1 MIIVIVIV
9 HLQLISEV
17 SGCIFALNTQFTGLQ
32 TNISWILDIIC
43 VWVLVVAALM
53 VFVPSV
59 GVNRETLFSKTNVG
73 YISCQTPAYV

>member
-1 MIIVIVIV
+1 MIIVIV

-17 SGCIFALNTQFTGLQ
+17 LVCIFVLNTQFTGLQ

-43 VWVLVVAALM
+43 VWVMLVVALT
-53 VFVPSV
+53 VFVASV

-73 YISCQTPAYV
+73 SISCQTAAYV